1 MSIAINED
9 HVALADTVAAFLT
22 QRGSLTEARARLDGA
37 PEALPDFW
45 GELAGLGWLGLHLGE
60 DVGGSGFG
68 LEELVV
74 VAEQTGRALMPGPFL
89 PTVIASAAVQSA
101 GTDEQ
106 RARLLPGLA
115 DGSVTAAVAL
125 DGDVTV
131 ADGKA
136 SGFVRTAVGAGIAA
150 LLVVPVGS
158 DVVVVTLGGPA
169 ADPVAGV
176 SIGCPTTSTHA
187 AAPARSPW
195 TAPPDIAGAGAD
207 RLSPA
212 AVLGEAVSIAGT
224 TGRRSTPASAFGRP
238 SYSRRSSTTAQHA
251 RAWLATSG
259 VWGAARTSGHRRLL
273 RRCGPLRPTT
283 AADLCAQLNI
293 QVHGGIGFTWEHDA
307 HMFLRRATAV
317 ERVVSADHAAS
328 ALTDLHR
335 SGVRR
340 SVTIELPPEAEA
352 FRDEVRT
359 FAERIKGLPAD
370 EQRTELID
378 SGYVMPHWRH
388 RGVVTPGRSS
398 SW

>member
-136 SGFVRTAVGAGIAA
+136 SGFVRTAVGAGIAD
-150 LLVVPVGS
+150 LLLVPVGS
-158 DVVVVTLGGPA
+158 DVVVVTLRDSGPA

-176 SIGCPTTSTHA
+176 SIEVPDNLDPSRRSGRVTLDG
-187 AAPARSPW
+187 APAE
-195 TAPPDIAGAGAD
+195 TVAGGAGALVD
-207 RLSPA
+207 SARLLFSA
-212 AVLGEAVSIAGT
+212 EAVGIARECT
-224 TGRRSTPASAFGRP
+224 EQAAEYAKERQQFGRP
-238 SYSRRSSTTAQHA
+238 IAMFQAVKHHCANMLVATELAFGGEVEAYPFLEPHGSLGAL
-251 RAWLATSG
+251 LATLGERPELEVVVIAGHEPFLS
-259 VWGAARTSGHRRLL
+259 GAASLLLGLRVSGFPTAGAFHIELARLEPDAGSL
-273 RRCGPLRPTT
+273 LWRW
-283 AADLCAQLNI
+283 
-293 QVHGGIGFTWEHDA
+293 VHGGI
-307 HMFLRRATAV
+307 
-317 ERVVSADHAAS
+317 
-328 ALTDLHR
+328 
-335 SGVRR
+335 VR
-340 SVTIELPPEAEA
+340 
-352 FRDEVRT
+352 
-359 FAERIKGLPAD
+359 
-370 EQRTELID
+370 
-378 SGYVMPHWRH
+378 
-388 RGVVTPGRSS
+388 
-398 SW
+398 

>member
-131 ADGKA
+131 SDGKA
-136 SGFVRTAVGAGIAA
+136 SGFVRTAVGAGIADL
-150 LLVVPVGS
+150 LLVPAGS
-158 DVVVVTLGGPA
+158 DVVVVTLRDSGPA

-176 SIGCPTTSTHA
+176 SIEV
-187 AAPARSPW
+187 
-195 TAPPDIAGAGAD
+195 PDN
-207 RLSPA
+207 L
-212 AVLGEAVSIAGT
+212 
-224 TGRRSTPASAFGRP
+224 
-238 SYSRRSSTTAQHA
+238 
-251 RAWLATSG
+251 
-259 VWGAARTSGHRRLL
+259 
-273 RRCGPLRPTT
+273 
-283 AADLCAQLNI
+283 
-293 QVHGGIGFTWEHDA
+293 
-307 HMFLRRATAV
+307 
-317 ERVVSADHAAS
+317 
-328 ALTDLHR
+328 
-335 SGVRR
+335 
-340 SVTIELPPEAEA
+340 
-352 FRDEVRT
+352 
-359 FAERIKGLPAD
+359 
-370 EQRTELID
+370 
-378 SGYVMPHWRH
+378 
-388 RGVVTPGRSS
+388 
-398 SW
+398 